1 MPGSSAGYRAGMSE
15 PTVDPEQIH
24 ADDIDPEDVES
35 VPEELPIPDDADQR
49 DVLVEDDSAPQEPT
63 D

>member
-1 MPGSSAGYRAGMSE
+1 MSE

-49 DVLVEDDSAPQEPT
+49 DVLVEDDPAPQEPT